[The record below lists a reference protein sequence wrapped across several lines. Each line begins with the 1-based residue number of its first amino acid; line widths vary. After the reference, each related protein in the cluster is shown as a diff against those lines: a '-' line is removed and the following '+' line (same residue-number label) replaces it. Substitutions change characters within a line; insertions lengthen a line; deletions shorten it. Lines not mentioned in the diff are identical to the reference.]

1 MKAFTKL
8 GIVLFIF
15 ILSGC
20 AVITN
25 FDGVLAL
32 KRLGDSQRDNENY
45 LKRQEKLFYRLVSDI
60 KANRLEKG
68 LSEQRIL
75 SKYGQP
81 VLSQHRKVY
90 NVSPEP
96 PPDLLGKS
104 KRLGL
109 RKSPITG
116 DNKSSPKAIFL
127 KPVEDN
133 SQIKEV
139 FVYRHPMQYFSSG
152 TIELYFNER
161 KQLYSWEF
169 KPFE

>member
-8 GIVLFIF
+8 GIVLSVFV
-15 ILSGC
+15 LSGC
-20 AVITN
+20 ALITN
-25 FDGVLAL
+25 FDGALAL

-60 KANRLEKG
+60 RANRLEKG
-68 LSEQRIL
+68 LSEQQIL

-81 VLSQHRKVY
+81 VLS
-90 NVSPEP
+90 
-96 PPDLLGKS
+96 
-104 KRLGL
+104 
-109 RKSPITG
+109 
-116 DNKSSPKAIFL
+116 

-133 SQIKEV
+133 SQTKEV